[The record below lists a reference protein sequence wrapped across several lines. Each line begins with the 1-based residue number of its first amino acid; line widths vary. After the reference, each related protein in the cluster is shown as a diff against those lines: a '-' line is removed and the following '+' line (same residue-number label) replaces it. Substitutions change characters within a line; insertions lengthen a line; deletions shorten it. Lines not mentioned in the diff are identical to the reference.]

1 MNVCPSDCLFLNLN
15 KCFFEGKISL
25 TMVTLNSKHLSTEQR
40 DRGSKSVVVILLF
53 REGLK
58 ASLFGAE
65 GWV

>member
-25 TMVTLNSKHLSTEQR
+25 TMVTLILNICPQR